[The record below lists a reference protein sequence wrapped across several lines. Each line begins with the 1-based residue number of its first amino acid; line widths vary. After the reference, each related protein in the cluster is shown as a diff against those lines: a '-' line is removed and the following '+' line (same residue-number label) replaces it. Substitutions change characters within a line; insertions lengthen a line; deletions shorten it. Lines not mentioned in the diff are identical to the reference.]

1 MFQIC
6 FGKLEAKLFQI
17 FTEAEKELHSS
28 SQLTRNTQHMPLEN
42 NLYILPV
49 LVEVA
54 KVR

>member
-28 SQLTRNTQHMPLEN
+28 SQLTRNTQHMPL
-42 NLYILPV
+42 YILPV

-54 KVR
+54 KVH